1 MPLAS
6 WSSIG
11 PSMSALMTSGIAI
24 ATAMPDIE
32 VKSMTTSAGMCVRR
46 YPRRRH
52 SECTLAGG
60 WLWASGG
67 IVGRL

>member
-11 PSMSALMTSGIAI
+11 PSMSALMTSGIEI

-32 VKSMTTSAGMCVRR
+32 VTSMITRAGMWVRR
-46 YPRRRH
+46 
-52 SECTLAGG
+52 
-60 WLWASGG
+60 
-67 IVGRL
+67 